1 MKFGNSASRTPGA
14 VVLTVEGMKL
24 RQANDN
30 GQAVAKAHHDLS
42 ELPSRM
48 ACEPQLPQNKN
59 VL

>member
-1 MKFGNSASRTPGA
+1 
-14 VVLTVEGMKL
+14 MKL

-30 GQAVAKAHHDLS
+30 CQAVAKAHHDLG

-59 VL
+59 VLGKLKLIIAKFKIASLKTY